1 MAAQEGTAK
10 ERRNSPV
17 TNARTRGKTDP
28 RFQTFFHTAVNA
40 RGSVCPVR
48 DILTRISDKWSMLV
62 ILALGGY
69 GVLRFNALKHAIG
82 DVSQRMLTV
91 TLRHLEA
98 DGIVTRTL
106 YAEVPPRVEYELTPL
121 GHSLKEEIAR
131 IVAWATEHADAIA
144 APRRQGKRST

>member
-106 YAEVPPRVEYELTPL
+106 YAEVPPL

>member
-1 MAAQEGTAK
+1 
-10 ERRNSPV
+10 
-17 TNARTRGKTDP
+17 
-28 RFQTFFHTAVNA
+28 
-40 RGSVCPVR
+40 
-48 DILTRISDKWSMLV
+48 MLV

-69 GVLRFNALKHAIG
+69 GVLRFNELKHAIG

-106 YAEVPPRVEYELTPL
+106 YPEVPPRVEYELTPL

-131 IVAWATEHADAIA
+131 IAAWASEHAEAIT
-144 APRRQGKRST
+144 APRRGSR